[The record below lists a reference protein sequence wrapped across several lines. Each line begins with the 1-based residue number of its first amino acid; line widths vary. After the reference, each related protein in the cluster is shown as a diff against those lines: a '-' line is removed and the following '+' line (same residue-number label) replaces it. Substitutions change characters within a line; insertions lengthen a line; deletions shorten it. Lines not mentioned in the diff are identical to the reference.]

1 MIFKVERTSDFFS
14 EEKPIEECYLG
25 KCIETEVRT
34 VATFEEFK
42 ELTGSDFKS
51 VGVNHRKFSDKTI
64 ARDFEKEC
72 YLVDINTLEELMD
85 IKNKYGDIIV
95 WDYKYNYPVLEIYD
109 TYRE

>member
-1 MIFKVERTSDFFS
+1 MIFKVERTSDIFS
-14 EEKPIEECYLG
+14 KKKPIEECYSG

-34 VATFEEFK
+34 VATFGEFK
-42 ELTGSDFKS
+42 KMAGSDFKS
-51 VGVNHRKFSDKTI
+51 EGFNHRKLPDKTI

-85 IKNKYGDIIV
+85 IKNKYGDIVI